1 MPLPRRPKINIMR
14 YKSYIGLLAIA
25 ALIASCSQDVIEGDA
40 VMDHEVYATLPELD
54 YDNVVTRSA
63 LIYNYSEKKM
73 HFSWDSGDKIGVFAV
88 NNDPSRRQQI
98 QYDLKGGAGT
108 MAGSFDTYDT
118 DVQADIKKDKSYLA
132 FRPYSKVGNYAKL
145 DVKYD
150 GQTAKAYPKMKYFPF
165 PGNVNANANAGKYNA
180 SEAAASAHLTDAD
193 YMVAP
198 PVVASMDH
206 HCAFEFK
213 RIGAVVRFYL
223 KSPKAMIY
231 DGIQLVAKGKKFVLS
246 GMLDAQKRVITP
258 VTTSTAMFLNFS
270 SPLDMSK
277 PTSTSA
283 DYYYNGVGYIVS
295 YMMIAPI
302 DLRDAEDI
310 SIYLKG
316 HIGSTTY
323 YYKSQGTL
331 EKPNLTAN
339 LFYQWTSGDNNGDPA
354 IIFDHISVQ
363 EWERDVIYSNGE
375 EGTGTS
381 TW

>member
-1 MPLPRRPKINIMR
+1 MPLPKRPKIEDMK
-14 YKSYIGLLAIA
+14 YKAYIGLLAIA
-25 ALIASCSQDVIEGDA
+25 AMMASCSQDVIEGDA
-40 VMDHEVYATLPELD
+40 VYEGEVYATLPELD
-54 YDNVVTRSA
+54 YDNMVTRSS

-88 NNDPSRRQQI
+88 NSDPARRQQI

-108 MAGSFDTYDT
+108 IAGSFDSYDT
-118 DVQADIKKDKSYLA
+118 DVQASIEKNKSYLA
-132 FRPYSKVGNYAKL
+132 FRPYSKIGNYAKL

-165 PGNVNANANAGKYNA
+165 SGNTNANADKYNA

-223 KSPKAMIY
+223 KSPRAMIY
-231 DGIQLVAKGKKFVLS
+231 DGIQLVAKGKKFILS
-246 GMLDAQKRVITP
+246 GMLDAEKRMITP

-283 DYYYNGVGYIVS
+283 DYYYNGTGYIVS

-316 HIGSTTY
+316 HIGSNTY

-339 LFYQWTSGDNNGDPA
+339 MFYQWTSGENNGDPA
-354 IIFDHISVQ
+354 IVFDHISVQ
-363 EWERDVIYSNGE
+363 DWERDVIYSNGE

>member
-25 ALIASCSQDVIEGDA
+25 ALMASCSQDVIEGDA
-40 VMDHEVYATLPELD
+40 VYEGEVYATLPELLD
-54 YDNVVTRSA
+54 GSVTRSA
-63 LIYNYSEKKM
+63 LVYNYSEKKM
-73 HFSWDSGDKIGVFAV
+73 HFAWDSGDKIGVFAI
-88 NNDPSRRQQI
+88 NNDAARRQQI
-98 QYDLKGGAGT
+98 QYDLKKGAGT
-108 MAGSFDTYDT
+108 MAGSFDSYDT
-118 DVQADIKKDKSYLA
+118 DVQADIKKNQSYLA

-150 GQTAKAYPKMKYFPF
+150 EQTAKAYPKMKYFPF
-165 PGNVNANANAGKYNA
+165 PENVNPDANAGKYNA

-198 PVVASMDH
+198 PVVASVDH

-316 HIGSTTY
+316 HDGSGTY
-323 YYKSQGTL
+323 YFKSQGEL

-339 LFYQWTSGDNNGDPA
+339 MFYQWTSGDNNGDPA
-354 IIFDHISVQ
+354 IVFDHISVQ
-363 EWERDVIYSNGE
+363 DWERDVIYSNGE
-375 EGTGTS
+375 GGTGTG

>member
-1 MPLPRRPKINIMR
+1 MR

-88 NNDPSRRQQI
+88 NSDPARRQQI

-108 MAGSFDTYDT
+108 IAGSFDSYDT
-118 DVQADIKKDKSYLA
+118 DVQASIEKNKSYLA

-339 LFYQWTSGDNNGDPA
+339 MFYQWTSGDNNGDPA

-381 TW
+381 T

>member
-1 MPLPRRPKINIMR
+1 MKKKI
-14 YKSYIGLLAIA
+14 YILYAIA
-25 ALIASCSQDVIEGDA
+25 AMMASCSQDVIEGDA
-40 VMDHEVYATLPELD
+40 VYEGEVYATLPELD

-63 LIYNYSEKKM
+63 LIYNYSDKKM

-88 NNDPSRRQQI
+88 NNDPARRQQI
-98 QYDLKGGAGT
+98 QYDLKKGAGT
-108 MAGSFDTYDT
+108 MAGSFDSYDT
-118 DVQADIKKDKSYLA
+118 DVQAAIEKDKSYLA

-150 GQTAKAYPKMKYFPF
+150 EQTAKAYPKMKYFPF
-165 PGNVNANANAGKYNA
+165 TGNGDANAGKYND
-180 SEAAASAHLTDAD
+180 SEEAASAHLTDAD

-198 PVVASMDH
+198 PVVASVDH

-223 KSPKAMIY
+223 KSPRAIIY

-258 VTTSTAMFLNFS
+258 VTTSNAMFLTFS
-270 SPLDMSK
+270 PTLDMRN
-277 PTSTSA
+277 TSSE
-283 DYYYNGVGYIVS
+283 YYYKETGYIVS

-302 DLRDAEDI
+302 DLSDAQDI

-316 HIGSTTY
+316 HDNNGTY
-323 YYKSQGTL
+323 YFKSQGEL
-331 EKPNLTAN
+331 AKPNLTAN
-339 LFYQWTSGDNNGDPA
+339 MFYQWTSGENNGDPA

-363 EWERDVIYSNGE
+363 DWERDVIYSNGE

>member
-1 MPLPRRPKINIMR
+1 MPLPKRPKIEDMK
-14 YKSYIGLLAIA
+14 YKAYIGLLAIA
-25 ALIASCSQDVIEGDA
+25 AMMASCSQDVIEGDA
-40 VMDHEVYATLPELD
+40 VYEGEVYATLPELD
-54 YDNVVTRSA
+54 YDNMVTRSS

-88 NNDPSRRQQI
+88 NSDPARRQQI

-108 MAGSFDTYDT
+108 IAGSFDSYDT
-118 DVQADIKKDKSYLA
+118 DVQASIEKNKSYLA
-132 FRPYSKVGNYAKL
+132 FRPYSKIGNYAKL

-165 PGNVNANANAGKYNA
+165 SGNTNANADKYKA

-246 GMLDAQKRVITP
+246 GMLDAEKRMITP

-283 DYYYNGVGYIVS
+283 DYYYNGTGYIVS

-302 DLRDAEDI
+302 DLRDAQDI

-339 LFYQWTSGDNNGDPA
+339 MFYQWTSGENNGDPA

-363 EWERDVIYSNGE
+363 DWERDVIYSNGE
-375 EGTGTS
+375 DGTGTS

>member
-1 MPLPRRPKINIMR
+1 MPLPKRPKIEDMK
-14 YKSYIGLLAIA
+14 YKAYIGLLAIA
-25 ALIASCSQDVIEGDA
+25 AMMASCSQDVIEGDA
-40 VMDHEVYATLPELD
+40 VYEGEVYATLPELD
-54 YDNVVTRSA
+54 YDNMVTRSS

-88 NNDPSRRQQI
+88 NSDPARRQQI

-108 MAGSFDTYDT
+108 IAGSFDSYDT
-118 DVQADIKKDKSYLA
+118 DVQASIEKNKSYLA
-132 FRPYSKVGNYAKL
+132 FRPYSKIGNYAKL

-165 PGNVNANANAGKYNA
+165 SGNTNANADKYNA

-223 KSPKAMIY
+223 KSPRAMIY

-246 GMLDAQKRVITP
+246 GMLDAEKRMITP

-283 DYYYNGVGYIVS
+283 DYYYNGTGYIVS

-316 HIGSTTY
+316 HIGSNTY

-339 LFYQWTSGDNNGDPA
+339 MFYQWTSGENNGDPA

-363 EWERDVIYSNGE
+363 DWERDVIYSNGE

>member
-25 ALIASCSQDVIEGDA
+25 ALMASCSQDVIEGDA
-40 VMDHEVYATLPELD
+40 VYEGEVYATLPELLD
-54 YDNVVTRSA
+54 GSVTRSA
-63 LIYNYSEKKM
+63 LVYNYSEKKM
-73 HFSWDSGDKIGVFAV
+73 HFAWDSGDKIGVFAI
-88 NNDPSRRQQI
+88 NNDQARRQQI
-98 QYDLKGGAGT
+98 QYDLKKGAGS
-108 MAGSFDTYDT
+108 MAGSFDSYDT
-118 DVQADIKKDKSYLA
+118 DVQADIKKNQSYLA

-150 GQTAKAYPKMKYFPF
+150 EQTAKAFPKMKYFPF
-165 PGNVNANANAGKYNA
+165 SGNANANADKYNA

-198 PVVASMDH
+198 PVVASVDH

-223 KSPKAMIY
+223 KSPRAMIY
-231 DGIQLVAKGKKFVLS
+231 DGIQLVAKGKQFVLN
-246 GMLDAQKRVITP
+246 GVLDAQKREISPVI
-258 VTTSTAMFLNFS
+258 TSTAMFLKFS
-270 SPLDMSK
+270 PTLDLRTDVS
-277 PTSTSA
+277 SAAA
-283 DYYYNGVGYIVS
+283 DYYYNNAGYIVS

-302 DLRDAEDI
+302 DLTDAEDI

-316 HIGSTTY
+316 HIGNNTY
-323 YYKSQGTL
+323 YFKSQGEL

-339 LFYQWTSGDNNGDPA
+339 MFYQWTSGDNNGDPA
-354 IIFDHISVQ
+354 IVFDHISVQ
-363 EWERDVIYSNGE
+363 DWERDVIYSNGE
-375 EGTGTS
+375 GGTGTG

>member
-1 MPLPRRPKINIMR
+1 MPLPKRPKIEDMK
-14 YKSYIGLLAIA
+14 YKAYIGLLAIA
-25 ALIASCSQDVIEGDA
+25 AMMASCSQDVIEGDA
-40 VMDHEVYATLPELD
+40 VYEGEVYATLPELD
-54 YDNVVTRSA
+54 YDNMVTRSA

-88 NNDPSRRQQI
+88 NSDPARRQQI

-108 MAGSFDTYDT
+108 IAGSFDSYDT
-118 DVQADIKKDKSYLA
+118 DVQASIEKNKSYLA
-132 FRPYSKVGNYAKL
+132 FRPYSKIGNYAKL

-165 PGNVNANANAGKYNA
+165 SGNTNANADKYNA

-246 GMLDAQKRVITP
+246 GMLDAEKRMITP

-283 DYYYNGVGYIVS
+283 DYYYNGTGYIVS

-316 HIGSTTY
+316 HIGSNTY

-339 LFYQWTSGDNNGDPA
+339 MFYQWTSGENNGDPA

-363 EWERDVIYSNGE
+363 DWERDVIYSNGE
-375 EGTGTS
+375 EGT
-381 TW
+381 

>member
-1 MPLPRRPKINIMR
+1 MPLPKRPKIEDMK
-14 YKSYIGLLAIA
+14 YKAYIGLLAIA
-25 ALIASCSQDVIEGDA
+25 AMMASCSQDVIEGDA
-40 VMDHEVYATLPELD
+40 VYEGEVYATLPELD
-54 YDNVVTRSA
+54 YDNMVTRSS

-88 NNDPSRRQQI
+88 NSDPARRQQI

-108 MAGSFDTYDT
+108 IAGSFDSYDT
-118 DVQADIKKDKSYLA
+118 DVQASIEKNKSYLA
-132 FRPYSKVGNYAKL
+132 FRPYSKIGNYAKL

-165 PGNVNANANAGKYNA
+165 SGNTNANADKYNA

-223 KSPKAMIY
+223 KSPRAMIY
-231 DGIQLVAKGKKFVLS
+231 DGIQLVAKGKKFILS
-246 GMLDAQKRVITP
+246 GMLDAEKRMITP

-316 HIGSTTY
+316 HIGSNTY

-339 LFYQWTSGDNNGDPA
+339 MFYQWTSGENNGDPA

-363 EWERDVIYSNGE
+363 DWERDVIYSNDE

>member
-25 ALIASCSQDVIEGDA
+25 ALMASCSQDVIEGDA
-40 VMDHEVYATLPELD
+40 VYEGEVYATLPELLD
-54 YDNVVTRSA
+54 GSVTRSA
-63 LIYNYSEKKM
+63 LVYNYSEKKM
-73 HFSWDSGDKIGVFAV
+73 HFAWDSGDKIGVFAI
-88 NNDPSRRQQI
+88 NNDAARRQQI
-98 QYDLKGGAGT
+98 QYDLKKGAGT
-108 MAGSFDTYDT
+108 MAGSFDSYDT
-118 DVQADIKKDKSYLA
+118 DVQADIKKNQSYLA

-150 GQTAKAYPKMKYFPF
+150 EQTAKAYPKMKYFPF
-165 PGNVNANANAGKYNA
+165 PGNVNPDANADKYNA

-198 PVVASMDH
+198 PVVASVDH

-223 KSPKAMIY
+223 KSPQPMVY
-231 DGIQLVAKGKKFVLS
+231 DGIQLVAKNKQFVLT
-246 GMLDAQKRVITP
+246 GMLDAQKREISP
-258 VTTSTAMFLNFS
+258 VTTSTAMFLKFS
-270 SPLDMSK
+270 PTLDLRTDVS
-277 PTSTSA
+277 SAAA
-283 DYYYNGVGYIVS
+283 DYYYNNAGYIVS

-302 DLRDAEDI
+302 DLTDAEDI

-316 HIGSTTY
+316 HIGNNTY
-323 YYKSQGTL
+323 YFKSQGEL

-339 LFYQWTSGDNNGDPA
+339 MFYQWTSGDNNGDPA
-354 IIFDHISVQ
+354 IVFDHISVQ
-363 EWERDVIYSNGE
+363 DWERDVIYSNGE
-375 EGTGTS
+375 GGTGTG